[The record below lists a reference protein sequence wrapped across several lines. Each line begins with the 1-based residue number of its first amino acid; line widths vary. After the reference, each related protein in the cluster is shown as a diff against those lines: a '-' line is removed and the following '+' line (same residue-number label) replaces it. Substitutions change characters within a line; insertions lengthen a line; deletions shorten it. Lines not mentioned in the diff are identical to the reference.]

1 MEHSRYPDSPAR
13 ADTAPAL
20 QALADYLELA
30 LDDGESFALF
40 RLGANA
46 CQVLIGDPEGT
57 LDDMTGKATIPA
69 FLADE
74 MLALTQDGTNVI
86 TVGGQSYRF
95 TRSGAFT
102 DNRAAVVFTPS

>member
-1 MEHSRYPDSPAR
+1 MEHSPYPDPSTR
-13 ADTAPAL
+13 ADAAPAL

-30 LDDGESFALF
+30 LDDGESFTLF

-46 CQVLIGDPEGT
+46 CQVLIGNPHWT
-57 LDDMTGKATIPA
+57 LDDMTGIATIPA

-86 TVGGQSYRF
+86 SVNGQRYRF
-95 TRSGAFT
+95 TRLGSFT
-102 DNRAAVVFTPS
+102 DNRAALVFTPS